1 MQKTKSKKSEAHPR
15 VDALEI
21 KEKFVSHT
29 GATRCAKVAGET
41 GGFPLRYDL
50 IPPPVLRAY
59 SNALTRFSEDLDD
72 IQFLRHLPE
81 EELIN
86 MIIASLGSWQ
96 EGRGSI
102 RNLEDVLAMW
112 GALID
117 TNTPGFKLDSG
128 LSAGTRC
135 DGGGRQSDPAPGFYD
150 QIPPAALRAY
160 ASAMGEGSLKY
171 GDHNWWKGFNESLLL
186 QHAWAHLIQFMTND
200 TSEDHLGHGFWNIAA
215 LICFAQTRPDLM
227 DLQKAIR
234 ETGFYLKPEERDAKG
249 KK

>member
-59 SNALTRFSEDLDD
+59 SNALTRDFEKFNDVHY
-72 IQFLRHLPE
+72 IRRLPKG
-81 EELIN
+81 ELIN
-86 MIIASLGSWQ
+86 LIIISLGIWQ
-96 EGRGSI
+96 EGSGSI
-102 RNLEDVLAMW
+102 QNLEDVLALW
-112 GALID
+112 GALIA
-117 TNTPGFKLDSG
+117 TNTPDFRIDPELVVGGRLD
-128 LSAGTRC
+128 
-135 DGGGRQSDPAPGFYD
+135 DGGHSDPAPGFYD

-234 ETGFYLKPEERDAKG
+234 ETGFYLKPEERDAKS